1 MALTMRPTGLGHGV
15 YKGSI
20 DYSVFSGAWQIGRIY
35 ERRGF
40 PENVRGAPRTPAGR
54 PR

>member
-1 MALTMRPTGLGHGV
+1 MPLKLRPTDLGSGV